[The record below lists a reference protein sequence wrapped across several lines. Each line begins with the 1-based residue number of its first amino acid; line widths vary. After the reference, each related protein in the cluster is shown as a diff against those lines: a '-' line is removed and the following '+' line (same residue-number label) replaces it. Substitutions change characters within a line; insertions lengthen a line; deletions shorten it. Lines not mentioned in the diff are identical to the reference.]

1 MASESKRIKTA
12 EKVVSL
18 LEFLHENGESTLAEV
33 SAHMGLTK
41 STTHSYLETLVERE
55 MILKRDRRYGIG
67 LKPLEF
73 GGQVRSETRVY
84 RASKAQLHGLH
95 AEVGNTVLL
104 AVEECND
111 LVLLERINPQ
121 ETIEFGGHVGRRSPF
136 HRGALGKAILAHLP
150 EEKVQVIIEKHG
162 LPPLTE
168 KSITAEEELYA
179 ELAEVR
185 ERGYAVNN
193 EEEHKNFLGIAYP
206 ILVDAEVVG
215 AISVAGS
222 KTKLKMDEEAIHN
235 GLQSAVDVIEI
246 DLQYG

>member
-18 LEFLHENGESTLAEV
+18 LEFLHKNGESTLAEV

-55 MILKRDRRYGIG
+55 MILKRGRRYGVG

-84 RASKAQLHGLH
+84 RASKAQLHDLH

-121 ETIEFGGHVGRRSPF
+121 ETIEFGGRVGRRSPF
-136 HRGALGKAILAHLP
+136 HRGALGKAILANLP
-150 EEKVQVIIEKHG
+150 EEKMQVIIEKHG